1 MRVLLVEDDAMIA
14 QAVKAALTDE
24 LYTVEHVADGRDA
37 LMMLS
42 MNEYGFVLLDLG
54 LPGLD
59 GMTVLKTFRGNTKG
73 ESVPLII
80 MTARD
85 ALQDRL
91 DGLDAGADD
100 YIVKPFHMSELLA
113 RMRAVMRRKNL
124 STEQTLT
131 NGTITLNLID
141 KTVSLAGNDTPI
153 TLSRREY
160 ALLATLLTRPGAI
173 YSRRQLEESIYEPG
187 EEPESNAIEFLIH
200 ALRKKLGTDVIKN
213 VRGLGWMVQKG
224 AS

>member
-1 MRVLLVEDDAMIA
+1 MRLLLVEDDPMIGES
-14 QAVKAALTDE
+14 VVYGLTDE
-24 LYTVEHVADGRDA
+24 GYAVDWVQDGHSA
-37 LMMLS
+37 LLALRTTEFS
-42 MNEYGFVLLDLG
+42 LVILDLG
-54 LPGLD
+54 LPGKD
-59 GMTVLKTFRGNTKG
+59 GIRVLEELRAERNLTP
-73 ESVPLII
+73 VLIT
-80 MTARD
+80 TARD
-85 ALQDRL
+85 TVEERIK
-91 DGLDAGADD
+91 GLDAGADD

>member
-1 MRVLLVEDDAMIA
+1 MRLLLVEDDPMIGES
-14 QAVKAALTDE
+14 VVDGLTDE
-24 LYTVEHVADGRDA
+24 GYAVDWVQDGHSA
-37 LMMLS
+37 LLALRTTEFS
-42 MNEYGFVLLDLG
+42 LVILDLG
-54 LPGLD
+54 LPGKD
-59 GMTVLKTFRGNTKG
+59 GIRVLEELRAERNLTP
-73 ESVPLII
+73 VLIT
-80 MTARD
+80 TARD
-85 ALQDRL
+85 TVEERIK
-91 DGLDAGADD
+91 GLDAGADD